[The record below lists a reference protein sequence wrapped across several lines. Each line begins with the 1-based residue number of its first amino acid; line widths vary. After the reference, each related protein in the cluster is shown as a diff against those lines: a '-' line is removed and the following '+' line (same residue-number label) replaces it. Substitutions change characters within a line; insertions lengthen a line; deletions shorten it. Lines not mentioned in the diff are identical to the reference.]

1 MCRIK
6 RFRTFLSCR
15 QEVLYYFRGFIN
27 LQLTQ
32 IMHLKKLLQ
41 TFKGTYCRYFVSIS
55 TDTFKNFA
63 HVWISKIL
71 SYILRLMLIGC
82 SLTSSLTNVLSI
94 SSSSKSCF
102 PMFLVILIS
111 MAKAVSLSTTTL
123 SLHKP
128 ISKIVI
134 C

>member
-15 QEVLYYFRGFIN
+15 QEVLYYFRGLIN

-41 TFKGTYCRYFVSIS
+41 TFKGTYCRYCVSIS

-82 SLTSSLTNVLSI
+82 SVTSSLTNVLSI
-94 SSSSKSCF
+94 SSSSKS
-102 PMFLVILIS
+102 LLILIS

-128 ISKIVI
+128 VSKIVI